1 MISRS
6 LIKSLSLILVLL
18 AGLLLMS
25 APAFAATNTF
35 NGGGITTPATG
46 TAGIANPYPSTIS
59 VSGLTGIVTQ
69 VTATLSG
76 LTHTCPDDL
85 DIVLVGPTGADVLL
99 MSDSGGCP
107 DVSGVNLTISDAA
120 AGTLPNSLILT
131 TGTFRPSNYSGN
143 DGGTD
148 FNLAPSPT
156 APYGTTLSVFNGLDP
171 NGTWSLY
178 VWDDQATDIGTFTG
192 WSITVTTVTAPAFT
206 SAAPPA
212 ATLGVPYS
220 HTFTASGDPAPTFSL
235 TGTLPAGLTF
245 NAGTATISG
254 TPTAAVTSMGL
265 IATANNG
272 VNPNATQNFD
282 LTVIDPSV
290 APAITSGAPGS
301 GVVGVPY
308 SHTFTFTGYPAPT
321 ASLTGTLPA
330 GLTFDPGTATISGT
344 PTAAGTSTGLL
355 FTAANGV
362 NPDATQSFDL
372 LINPAPAAPTFTSA
386 APPAATLGVP
396 YSHTFTAIGNP
407 APTITLTGT
416 LPAGLTFD
424 AGTATLS
431 GTPTTVGT
439 SAGLIAT
446 ASNGVAPDATQTFD
460 LVVTA
465 VPVAVAAV
473 PTPPPPGLCGDMNG
487 AGNDLLRS
495 NFEHEA
501 DRSAVSCRM
510 LAAQGDYM
518 TWLGG
523 QLTQEENI
531 GDTTT
536 LGMGVIGAVDVF
548 NGGSSFVAGVNICL
562 QGSGRMIFLSAAD
575 APRIPR
581 EWNAW
586 TTDAF
591 PGFTCTTIWSPGTV
605 VLVGEVGA
613 SSAGAAG
620 GDK

>member
-1 MISRS
+1 MLLRS
-6 LIKSLSLILVLL
+6 FVKSLSLMLVLV

-25 APAFAATNTF
+25 APAFAATSTF
-35 NGGGITTPATG
+35 TGGGITTPTSG
-46 TAGIANPYPSTIS
+46 TLGVANPYPSTIS
-59 VSGLTGIVTQ
+59 VSGMAGTISQ
-69 VTATLSG
+69 VTVTLFG
-76 LTHTCPDDL
+76 LTHNCPDDL
-85 DIVLVGPTGADVLL
+85 DIVLVGPTNANVLL
-99 MSDSGGCP
+99 MSDAGGCP
-107 DVSGVNLTISDAA
+107 DVSGVNLTISDSAA
-120 AGTLPNSLILT
+120 SPLPNSTMLT
-131 TGTFRPSNYSGN
+131 TGTYSPANYTGADS
-143 DGGTD
+143 DA
-148 FNLAPSPT
+148 LIPPAP
-156 APYGTTLSVFNGLDP
+156 AGPYGTALSVFNTLNA
-171 NGTWSLY
+171 NGTWSLF
-178 VWDDQATDIGTFTG
+178 VWDDTTNNSGIFTG
-192 WSITVTTVTAPAFT
+192 WSITITTVTAPAFT

-212 ATLGVPYS
+212 ATVGVPYS

-235 TGTLPAGLTF
+235 TGALPAGLTF
-245 NAGTATISG
+245 NPGTATISG
-254 TPTAAVTSMGL
+254 TPTAAGTSAGL
-265 IATANNG
+265 SATANNG
-272 VNPNATQNFD
+272 VAPNATQNFS
-282 LTVIDPSV
+282 LVVNPASV
-290 APAITSGAPGS
+290 APAITSGAPAS

-308 SHTFTFTGYPAPT
+308 THTFTFTGNPVPT
-321 ASLTGTLPA
+321 ASLTGTLPAGLTFDAGTATISGTPTTAGTSSGLLFTAANGVSPDATQSFDLLIAAAPGAPTITSAAPASGIVGTAYSHTFTAIGSPAPTFSLAGTLPA

-344 PTAAGTSTGLL
+344 PT
-355 FTAANGV
+355 TA
-362 NPDATQSFDL
+362 
-372 LINPAPAAPTFTSA
+372 
-386 APPAATLGVP
+386 
-396 YSHTFTAIGNP
+396 
-407 APTITLTGT
+407 
-416 LPAGLTFD
+416 
-424 AGTATLS
+424 
-431 GTPTTVGT
+431 GT

-446 ASNGVAPDATQTFD
+446 ASNGVSPDATQTFD
-460 LVVTA
+460 LVISA
-465 VPVAVAAV
+465 VPVTPTAVAAA
-473 PTPPPPGLCGDMNG
+473 PTPPPPGLCADMNG

-605 VLVGEVGA
+605 VLVGEV
-613 SSAGAAG
+613 SEE
-620 GDK
+620 